1 MVAIK
6 REFLSRNGGNKLL
19 QRDTEGRGE
28 SSSQRVILKAL
39 SFAVVIDFAF
49 LLSPLS
55 TMPQHRVSRKSPF
68 NWIRTGFGSEM
79 LERSTN
85 GTSVP
90 LSKRGKNF
98 CRSGFTRALHKN
110 AKEWSR
116 ALIPGNKR
124 KPKVR
129 TQGEERVSKLRERI
143 KRRWKRVGF
152 FSYSSYDD
160 ENNYHDEEFKEESR
174 RNAKYGIPGGRRR
187 RRRRLVRV
195 NSFRDHSRISLHSPE
210 YSRRLDCHASF
221 STFPRLAISLLRGG
235 WTPWRGGWLCI
246 E

>member
-1 MVAIK
+1 M
-6 REFLSRNGGNKLL
+6 
-19 QRDTEGRGE
+19 
-28 SSSQRVILKAL
+28 
-39 SFAVVIDFAF
+39 IDFAF

-68 NWIRTGFGSEM
+68 NWIRTGFGSER

-110 AKEWSR
+110 AKEWPR

-143 KRRWKRVGF
+143 KRQGGSALVFSVIPATTTKTTTTTRSSKRKAEETRNMEFRVEGEGGGGD
-152 FSYSSYDD
+152 SSGSIPF
-160 ENNYHDEEFKEESR
+160 EITRESVSIL
-174 RNAKYGIPGGRRR
+174 RNTRE
-187 RRRRLVRV
+187 
-195 NSFRDHSRISLHSPE
+195 D
-210 YSRRLDCHASF
+210 
-221 STFPRLAISLLRGG
+221 
-235 WTPWRGGWLCI
+235 
-246 E
+246 